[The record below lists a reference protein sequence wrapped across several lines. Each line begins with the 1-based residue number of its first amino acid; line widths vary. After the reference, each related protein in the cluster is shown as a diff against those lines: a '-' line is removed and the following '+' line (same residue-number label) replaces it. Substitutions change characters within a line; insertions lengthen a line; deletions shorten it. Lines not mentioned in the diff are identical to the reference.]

1 MSGLYLNV
9 INAKMI
15 ADDTLASTIAVLSV
29 GVFQVNFFLA
39 FSVKRPIVLHCIVFT
54 SLGLRAQAGSSN
66 SEKTEEL
73 QNAEN
78 VGLSTPLNQKKHHT
92 HPQSTPKP
100 IQKPHQ
106 RTNETMF
113 RRTLVVVIYT

>member
-1 MSGLYLNV
+1 MSGIYLNV
-9 INAKMI
+9 INAQMI
-15 ADDTLASTIAVLSV
+15 ADDTLASIIAVLSV
-29 GVFQVNFFLA
+29 GVFQVNFFWHFRL
-39 FSVKRPIVLHCIVFT
+39 KGPLYCIVFT

-100 IQKPHQ
+100 IRKPHQ